1 MAKNRIELD
10 IRGMTCSSCAIH
22 VKKSLLSV
30 PGVINVDVPG
40 WDSGK
45 ATVVANKEVDTK
57 ALNSAVTSAGY
68 HAAVKS
74 VQNLENPAES
84 ETATQENVDFDLL
97 VIGGGSGGF
106 AAAIKGEELGYRVG
120 IINGGTIGGT
130 CVNVGCVP
138 SKTLIRAAEAW
149 HNAGH
154 HPFSGVITSQTN
166 LDWLAIRAQKNELV
180 SGLQQKKYVDVLDA
194 YPNIKLI
201 KGYATFTTD
210 GSVYVGDKS
219 YQALR
224 YVIATGAQP
233 RILPIPGLTEAQ
245 PLTSTTLMDLD
256 ELPKSL
262 IILGGRAV
270 ALELG
275 QTMARFGVKVL
286 ILQRSPRLVPDHEP
300 EIGRAIQEYL
310 EQEGITI
317 LTGVQIEGVSREGEI
332 RKVHAK
338 LMGQSRTFEADQILV
353 ALGRQPNTMDL
364 GLDQVGVKLDHN
376 GAIIVNEY
384 QQTSNP
390 IIYASGDVTP
400 NPDFVYVAAA
410 SGSVAVI
417 NAMNGNQKPLNLSA
431 LPGVIFTDPQIA
443 TVGLT
448 ELQAKQQGYEV
459 KANTLPLE
467 YVPRALAARDVRGLI
482 KMVAEEKTDKIL
494 GVTVLAAEAGEV
506 IQSATLAVKFG
517 LKVSDITETLFPY
530 LTQVEGLKL
539 TGLTFSKDVEKL
551 SCCAG

>member
-1 MAKNRIELD
+1 MNYWRYEMVKQKIEFD
-10 IRGMTCSSCAIH
+10 IGGMTCSSCAIH

-30 PGVINVDVPG
+30 LGVENVDVPG
-40 WDSGK
+40 WESGK
-45 ATVVANKEVDTK
+45 ATVITDQEVNTKTLSSAVAN
-57 ALNSAVTSAGY
+57 AGY
-68 HAAVKS
+68 LASVKS
-74 VQNLENPAES
+74 IQNLETPAGS
-84 ETATQENVDFDLL
+84 ELAAQKNVDFDLL

-149 HNAGH
+149 HNAGY
-154 HPFSGVITSQTN
+154 HPFLGVKTSQTN
-166 LDWLAIRAQKNELV
+166 LDWHVVRDQKDELIK
-180 SGLQQKKYVDVLDA
+180 GLRQKKYVNVLDA

-201 KGYATFTTD
+201 KGYATFAAD
-210 GSVYVGDKS
+210 GSIHVGDKS
-219 YQALR
+219 YRALR
-224 YVIATGAQP
+224 YVIATGSQP
-233 RILPIPGLTEAQ
+233 RVLPIPGLTEAQ

-275 QTMARFGVKVL
+275 QTMARLGVKVL

-317 LTGVQIEGVSREGEI
+317 LTGVEIERVSREGEI
-332 RKVHAK
+332 RSVHTR
-338 LMGQSRTFEADQILV
+338 LIGQSRAFEADQILV
-353 ALGRQPNTMDL
+353 ALGRQPNTIGL
-364 GLDQVGVKLDHN
+364 GL
-376 GAIIVNEY
+376 
-384 QQTSNP
+384 
-390 IIYASGDVTP
+390 VTP
-400 NPDFVYVAAA
+400 NPDYVYVAAA
-410 SGSVAVI
+410 SGTLAVI
-417 NAMNGNQKPLNLSA
+417 NAMNGNQKPLDLSA

-448 ELQAKQQGYEV
+448 EENAKHQGYEV
-459 KANTLPLE
+459 KVKILPLE

-482 KMVAEEKTDKIL
+482 KMVVDNRSGTIL
-494 GVTVLAAEAGEV
+494 GVHVLAAEAGEV
-506 IQSATLAVKFG
+506 IQTATMAVKFG
-517 LKVSDITETLFPY
+517 LKVSDLTETLFPY

-539 TGLTFSKDVEKL
+539 AALSFTKDVDKL

>member
-1 MAKNRIELD
+1 
-10 IRGMTCSSCAIH
+10 
-22 VKKSLLSV
+22 
-30 PGVINVDVPG
+30 
-40 WDSGK
+40 
-45 ATVVANKEVDTK
+45 
-57 ALNSAVTSAGY
+57 
-68 HAAVKS
+68 
-74 VQNLENPAES
+74 
-84 ETATQENVDFDLL
+84 
-97 VIGGGSGGF
+97 
-106 AAAIKGEELGYRVG
+106 
-120 IINGGTIGGT
+120 
-130 CVNVGCVP
+130 
-138 SKTLIRAAEAW
+138 
-149 HNAGH
+149 
-154 HPFSGVITSQTN
+154 
-166 LDWLAIRAQKNELV
+166 
-180 SGLQQKKYVDVLDA
+180 
-194 YPNIKLI
+194 
-201 KGYATFTTD
+201 
-210 GSVYVGDKS
+210 
-219 YQALR
+219 
-224 YVIATGAQP
+224 
-233 RILPIPGLTEAQ
+233 
-245 PLTSTTLMDLD
+245 
-256 ELPKSL
+256 
-262 IILGGRAV
+262 
-270 ALELG
+270 
-275 QTMARFGVKVL
+275 
-286 ILQRSPRLVPDHEP
+286 
-300 EIGRAIQEYL
+300 
-310 EQEGITI
+310 
-317 LTGVQIEGVSREGEI
+317 
-332 RKVHAK
+332 
-338 LMGQSRTFEADQILV
+338 MGQSRTFEADQILV

-448 ELQAKQQGYEV
+448 EFQAKQQGYEV

-551 SCCAG
+551 SCCAS

>member
-30 PGVINVDVPG
+30 RGVINVDVPG
-40 WDSGK
+40 WESGK
-45 ATVVANKEVDTK
+45 ATVVTDKEVDTK
-57 ALNSAVTSAGY
+57 ALGSAVSSAGY

-74 VQNLENPAES
+74 VQHLEAPAGSES
-84 ETATQENVDFDLL
+84 ATQENVDFDLL

-120 IINGGTIGGT
+120 MINGGTIGGT

-154 HPFSGVITSQTN
+154 QPFSGVMTSQTS
-166 LDWLAIRAQKNELV
+166 LDWFAIRAQKNELV
-180 SGLQQKKYVDVLDA
+180 SGLRQKKYVDVLEA
-194 YPNIKLI
+194 YPNIQLI
-201 KGYATFTTD
+201 KGYATFATD
-210 GSVYVGDKS
+210 GSVHVGNKS

-233 RILPIPGLTEAQ
+233 RILPIPGLTDAQ

-275 QTMARFGVKVL
+275 QTMARLGVKVL
-286 ILQRSPRLVPDHEP
+286 ILQRSSRLVPDHEQ

-317 LTGVQIEGVSREGEI
+317 LTGVQIERVSREGEI
-332 RKVHAK
+332 RTVHARI
-338 LMGQSRTFEADQILV
+338 MGQSRTFKADQILV
-353 ALGRQPNTMDL
+353 ALGRQPNTMGL

-400 NPDFVYVAAA
+400 NPEYVYVAAA
-410 SGSVAVI
+410 SGSIAVI
-417 NAMNGNQKPLNLSA
+417 NAMDGNQKPLDLSA

-448 ELQAKQQGYEV
+448 EFQAKQEGYEV

-517 LKVSDITETLFPY
+517 LKVSDFTETLFPY

-539 TGLTFSKDVEKL
+539 TALTFTKDVEKL